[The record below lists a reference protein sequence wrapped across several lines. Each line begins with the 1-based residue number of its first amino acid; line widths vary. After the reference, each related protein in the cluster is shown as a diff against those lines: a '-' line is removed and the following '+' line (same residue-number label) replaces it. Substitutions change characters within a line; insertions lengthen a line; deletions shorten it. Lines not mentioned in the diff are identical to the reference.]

1 MWMVEEAYT
10 RMRRHKYV
18 NVKSMIDSKYLYVA
32 NRYAANVIVGK
43 TMRLVSVVMAVSLLQ
58 GCFGAPSIDDTMDE
72 YTARLSRVLDK
83 PLTQEAFS
91 QEALPDSTLATSNI
105 ALPSHT
111 YPTLAELGNNV
122 TPLNINIREFYAIQ
136 DCELGRIVAERNT
149 ALGKTQLPSQ
159 RLQYEHRLLN
169 VLANCEARL
178 QAADNPI
185 ASTVAAWRKQKQA
198 QYQSV
203 WANVVQTSTEM
214 KLGLSMAGAPLQ
226 ASENKDAKAS
236 VNALNF
242 INGLAKTLKH
252 ERVVEGKLQATH
264 ESAGDGS
271 VANAS
276 FEDANF
282 EGANFEAANIVEKI
296 DKVNVEVSASDSGE
310 LEQQLQIIASSRLPA
325 KLWQTQAILNNRLAF
340 LNQVLAPALNNV
352 KCENGIDSDKAT
364 ILRNVFYLYFIEEI
378 QPIAST
384 LNNYHYQLQPLWEQW
399 AGNTALSAPFKAH
412 IRTHAIDNFVQY
424 SATMKA
430 HVSLW
435 QDFLGRCNL
444 SPTAP

>member
-1 MWMVEEAYT
+1 MWMVAEAYT

-18 NVKSMIDSKYLYVA
+18 NEA
-32 NRYAANVIVGK
+32 NRYAANVIAGK
-43 TMRLVSVVMAVSLLQ
+43 TMRLVSVVMAVGLLQ

-72 YTARLSRVLDK
+72 YNTRLSRVLDK
-83 PLTQEAFS
+83 PLTQEAS
-91 QEALPDSTLATSNI
+91 PDSTLVASNI

-122 TPLNINIREFYAIQ
+122 NPLNINIREFYAIQ

-185 ASTVAAWRKQKQA
+185 ASTVAAWRKQKQV

-214 KLGLSMAGAPLQ
+214 KLGLSMAGSPLQ
-226 ASENKDAKAS
+226 ASENKDAKAT

-242 INGLAKTLKH
+242 INGLAETLKQ
-252 ERVVEGKLQATH
+252 K
-264 ESAGDGS
+264 
-271 VANAS
+271 NAV
-276 FEDANF
+276 DT
-282 EGANFEAANIVEKI
+282 
-296 DKVNVEVSASDSGE
+296 NVEASANNNGE

-325 KLWQTQAILNNRLAF
+325 KLWQTQAVLNNRLAL

-412 IRTHAIDNFVQY
+412 IRTHAVDNFTQY

-430 HVSLW
+430 HVTLW
-435 QDFLGRCNL
+435 QNFLGRCNL

>member
-1 MWMVEEAYT
+1 MWMVAEAYT

-18 NVKSMIDSKYLYVA
+18 NEA
-32 NRYAANVIVGK
+32 NRYAANVIAGK
-43 TMRLVSVVMAVSLLQ
+43 TMRLVSVVMAVGLLQ

-72 YTARLSRVLDK
+72 YNTRLSRVLDK
-83 PLTQEAFS
+83 PLTQEAS
-91 QEALPDSTLATSNI
+91 PDSTLVASNI

-122 TPLNINIREFYAIQ
+122 NPLNINIREFYAIQ

-185 ASTVAAWRKQKQA
+185 ASTVAAWRKQKQV

-214 KLGLSMAGAPLQ
+214 KLGLSMAGSPLQ
-226 ASENKDAKAS
+226 ASENKDAKAT

-242 INGLAKTLKH
+242 INGLAETLKQ
-252 ERVVEGKLQATH
+252 K
-264 ESAGDGS
+264 
-271 VANAS
+271 NAV
-276 FEDANF
+276 DT
-282 EGANFEAANIVEKI
+282 
-296 DKVNVEVSASDSGE
+296 NVEASANNNGE

-325 KLWQTQAILNNRLAF
+325 KLWQTQAVLNNRLAL

-384 LNNYHYQLQPLWEQW
+384 LNSYHYQLQPLWKQW
-399 AGNTALSAPFKAH
+399 AENAALSAPFKAH

>member
-1 MWMVEEAYT
+1 MWMVAEAYT

-18 NVKSMIDSKYLYVA
+18 NEA
-32 NRYAANVIVGK
+32 NRYAANVIAGK
-43 TMRLVSVVMAVSLLQ
+43 TMRLVSVVMAVGLLQ

-72 YTARLSRVLDK
+72 YNTRLSRVLDK
-83 PLTQEAFS
+83 PLTQEAS
-91 QEALPDSTLATSNI
+91 PDSTLVASNI

-122 TPLNINIREFYAIQ
+122 NPLNINIREFYAIQ

-185 ASTVAAWRKQKQA
+185 ASTVAEWRKQKQA

-226 ASENKDAKAS
+226 ASENKDAKAT

-242 INGLAKTLKH
+242 INGLAETLKQ
-252 ERVVEGKLQATH
+252 K
-264 ESAGDGS
+264 
-271 VANAS
+271 NAV
-276 FEDANF
+276 DT
-282 EGANFEAANIVEKI
+282 
-296 DKVNVEVSASDSGE
+296 NVEASANNNGE

-325 KLWQTQAILNNRLAF
+325 KLWQTQAVLNNRLAL

-378 QPIAST
+378 QPVAST
-384 LNNYHYQLQPLWEQW
+384 LNSYHYQLQPLWEQW

-412 IRTHAIDNFVQY
+412 IRTHAVDNFTQY

-430 HVSLW
+430 HVTLW
-435 QDFLGRCNL
+435 QNFLGRCNL

>member
-1 MWMVEEAYT
+1 MWMVAEAYT

-18 NVKSMIDSKYLYVA
+18 NVKSMIDSKCLYDA
-32 NRYAANVIVGK
+32 NRCAANVMVGK
-43 TMRLVSVVMAVSLLQ
+43 TIRLVSVVMAVSLLQ

-185 ASTVAAWRKQKQA
+185 ASTVAEWRKQKQA

-226 ASENKDAKAS
+226 ASENKDAKAT

-242 INGLAKTLKH
+242 INGLAETLKQKNA
-252 ERVVEGKLQATH
+252 VDTYVE
-264 ESAGDGS
+264 
-271 VANAS
+271 AS
-276 FEDANF
+276 TN
-282 EGANFEAANIVEKI
+282 NN
-296 DKVNVEVSASDSGE
+296 GE

-412 IRTHAIDNFVQY
+412 IRTHAVDNFTQY

-430 HVSLW
+430 HVTLW
-435 QDFLGRCNL
+435 QNFLGRCNL

>member
-1 MWMVEEAYT
+1 MWMVAEAYT

-18 NVKSMIDSKYLYVA
+18 NVKSMIDSKCLYDA
-32 NRYAANVIVGK
+32 NRCAANVMVGK
-43 TMRLVSVVMAVSLLQ
+43 TIRLVSVVMAVSLLQ

-226 ASENKDAKAS
+226 ASENKDAKAT

-242 INGLAKTLKH
+242 INGLAETLKQKN
-252 ERVVEGKLQATH
+252 VVNT
-264 ESAGDGS
+264 
-271 VANAS
+271 
-276 FEDANF
+276 
-282 EGANFEAANIVEKI
+282 
-296 DKVNVEVSASDSGE
+296 NVEASANNNGE

-325 KLWQTQAILNNRLAF
+325 KLWQTQAVLNNRLAL

-384 LNNYHYQLQPLWEQW
+384 LNSYHYQLQPLWKQW
-399 AGNTALSAPFKAH
+399 AENAALSAPFKAH

>member
-1 MWMVEEAYT
+1 MV
-10 RMRRHKYV
+10 
-18 NVKSMIDSKYLYVA
+18 N
-32 NRYAANVIVGK
+32 
-43 TMRLVSVVMAVSLLQ
+43 TMRLAGIVIAVGFLQ

-72 YTARLSRVLDK
+72 YTTRLFRVLDK
-83 PLTQEAFS
+83 PLSENEPPITARRN
-91 QEALPDSTLATSNI
+91 LV
-105 ALPSHT
+105 LPSQT
-111 YPTLAELGNNV
+111 FPTLFELGNNV
-122 TPLNINIREFYAIQ
+122 TTLNINIREFYAIQ

-159 RLQYEHRLLN
+159 RLQYEHRVLN
-169 VLANCEARL
+169 ALANCEARL
-178 QAADNPI
+178 KATDNPI
-185 ASTVAAWRKQKQA
+185 ASTVAEWRKQKQA

-252 ERVVEGKLQATH
+252 ESVVEGKLQATH

-282 EGANFEAANIVEKI
+282 EGANFVEKT

-325 KLWQTQAILNNRLAF
+325 KLWQTQAILHNRLVS
-340 LNQVLAPALNNV
+340 LNQVLAPALNSV
-352 KCENGIDSDKAT
+352 QCKNGVTSDKAT

-384 LNNYHYQLQPLWEQW
+384 LNSYHYQLQPLWKQW
-399 AGNTALSAPFKAH
+399 AENAALSAPFKAH

>member
-1 MWMVEEAYT
+1 MVEEAYT

-149 ALGKTQLPSQ
+149 AVGKTQLPSQ

-185 ASTVAAWRKQKQA
+185 ASTVAAWRKQKQV

-214 KLGLSMAGAPLQ
+214 KLGLSMAGSPLQ
-226 ASENKDAKAS
+226 ASENKDAKAT

-242 INGLAKTLKH
+242 INGLAETLKQ
-252 ERVVEGKLQATH
+252 K
-264 ESAGDGS
+264 
-271 VANAS
+271 NAV
-276 FEDANF
+276 DT
-282 EGANFEAANIVEKI
+282 
-296 DKVNVEVSASDSGE
+296 NVEASANNNGE

-325 KLWQTQAILNNRLAF
+325 KLWQTQAVLNNRLAL

-412 IRTHAIDNFVQY
+412 IRTHAVDNFTQY

-430 HVSLW
+430 HVTLW
-435 QDFLGRCNL
+435 QNFLGSCNL

>member
-1 MWMVEEAYT
+1 MWMVAEAYT

-18 NVKSMIDSKYLYVA
+18 NVKSMIDSKCLYDA
-32 NRYAANVIVGK
+32 NRCAANVIVGK
-43 TMRLVSVVMAVSLLQ
+43 TVRLVSVVMAVSLLQ

-72 YTARLSRVLDK
+72 YTTRLSRVLDK
-83 PLTQEAFS
+83 PLTYEALS
-91 QEALPDSTLATSNI
+91 QEASTNSTLATSNI

-185 ASTVAAWRKQKQA
+185 ATTVAEWRKQKQA

-226 ASENKDAKAS
+226 ASENKDAKAT

-242 INGLAKTLKH
+242 INGLAETLKQ
-252 ERVVEGKLQATH
+252 K
-264 ESAGDGS
+264 
-271 VANAS
+271 
-276 FEDANF
+276 
-282 EGANFEAANIVEKI
+282 
-296 DKVNVEVSASDSGE
+296 
-310 LEQQLQIIASSRLPA
+310 
-325 KLWQTQAILNNRLAF
+325 
-340 LNQVLAPALNNV
+340 
-352 KCENGIDSDKAT
+352 KCCG
-364 ILRNVFYLYFIEEI
+364 Y
-378 QPIAST
+378 
-384 LNNYHYQLQPLWEQW
+384 
-399 AGNTALSAPFKAH
+399 
-412 IRTHAIDNFVQY
+412 
-424 SATMKA
+424 
-430 HVSLW
+430 
-435 QDFLGRCNL
+435 
-444 SPTAP
+444 

>member
-1 MWMVEEAYT
+1 
-10 RMRRHKYV
+10 
-18 NVKSMIDSKYLYVA
+18 MIDSKYLYVA

-83 PLTQEAFS
+83 PLTQEALSQGALSQGALSQETFS
-91 QEALPDSTLATSNI
+91 QEALPDSTLAATSNI

-185 ASTVAAWRKQKQA
+185 ASTVAAWRKQKQV

-214 KLGLSMAGAPLQ
+214 KLGLSMAGSPLQ
-226 ASENKDAKAS
+226 ASENKDAKAT

-242 INGLAKTLKH
+242 INGLAETLKQ
-252 ERVVEGKLQATH
+252 K
-264 ESAGDGS
+264 
-271 VANAS
+271 NAV
-276 FEDANF
+276 DT
-282 EGANFEAANIVEKI
+282 
-296 DKVNVEVSASDSGE
+296 NVEASANNNGE

-325 KLWQTQAILNNRLAF
+325 KLWQTQAVLNNRLAL

-384 LNNYHYQLQPLWEQW
+384 LNSYHYQLQPLWEQW
-399 AGNTALSAPFKAH
+399 AGNTALNAPFKAH
-412 IRTHAIDNFVQY
+412 IRTHAVDNFTQY

-430 HVSLW
+430 HVTLW
-435 QDFLGRCNL
+435 QNFLGRCNL

>member
-1 MWMVEEAYT
+1 MWMVAEAYT

-18 NVKSMIDSKYLYVA
+18 NEA
-32 NRYAANVIVGK
+32 NRYAANVIAGK
-43 TMRLVSVVMAVSLLQ
+43 TMRLVSAVITVSLLQ

-72 YTARLSRVLDK
+72 YTTRLSRVLDK
-83 PLTQEAFS
+83 PLTQEASSQESFS
-91 QEALPDSTLATSNI
+91 QGAVSQEALSQESSTQEALPDSTLATGNI

-122 TPLNINIREFYAIQ
+122 NPLNINIREFYAIQ

-185 ASTVAAWRKQKQA
+185 ASTVAEWRKQKQA

-226 ASENKDAKAS
+226 ASKNKDAKAT

-242 INGLAKTLKH
+242 INGLAETFKQKNAVDTY
-252 ERVVEGKLQATH
+252 VE
-264 ESAGDGS
+264 
-271 VANAS
+271 AS
-276 FEDANF
+276 TN
-282 EGANFEAANIVEKI
+282 NN
-296 DKVNVEVSASDSGE
+296 GE

-325 KLWQTQAILNNRLAF
+325 KLWQTQAILNNRLAL

-384 LNNYHYQLQPLWEQW
+384 LNSYHYQLQPLWEQW
-399 AGNTALSAPFKAH
+399 AGNTALNAPFKAH
-412 IRTHAIDNFVQY
+412 IRTHAVDNFTQY

-430 HVSLW
+430 HVMLW
-435 QDFLGRCNL
+435 QNFLGRCNL

>member
-1 MWMVEEAYT
+1 
-10 RMRRHKYV
+10 
-18 NVKSMIDSKYLYVA
+18 MIDSKYLYVA

-185 ASTVAAWRKQKQA
+185 ASTVAAWRKQKQV

-214 KLGLSMAGAPLQ
+214 KLGLSMAGSPLQ
-226 ASENKDAKAS
+226 ASENKDAKAT

-242 INGLAKTLKH
+242 INGLAETLKQ
-252 ERVVEGKLQATH
+252 K
-264 ESAGDGS
+264 
-271 VANAS
+271 NAV
-276 FEDANF
+276 DT
-282 EGANFEAANIVEKI
+282 
-296 DKVNVEVSASDSGE
+296 NVEASANNNGE

-325 KLWQTQAILNNRLAF
+325 KLWQTQAVLNNRLAL

-384 LNNYHYQLQPLWEQW
+384 LNSYHYQLQPLWKQW
-399 AGNTALSAPFKAH
+399 AENAALSAPFKAH

>member
-83 PLTQEAFS
+83 PLTQEAS
-91 QEALPDSTLATSNI
+91 PDSTLVASNI

-122 TPLNINIREFYAIQ
+122 NPLNINIREFYAIQ

-185 ASTVAAWRKQKQA
+185 ASTVAEWRKQKQA

-214 KLGLSMAGAPLQ
+214 KLGLSMAGSPLQ
-226 ASENKDAKAS
+226 ASENKDAKAT

-242 INGLAKTLKH
+242 INGLAETLKQ
-252 ERVVEGKLQATH
+252 K
-264 ESAGDGS
+264 
-271 VANAS
+271 NAV
-276 FEDANF
+276 DT
-282 EGANFEAANIVEKI
+282 
-296 DKVNVEVSASDSGE
+296 NVEASANNNGE

-325 KLWQTQAILNNRLAF
+325 KLWQTQAVLNNRLAL

-384 LNNYHYQLQPLWEQW
+384 LNSYHYQLQPLWKQW
-399 AGNTALSAPFKAH
+399 AENAALSAPFKAH

>member
-1 MWMVEEAYT
+1 MWMVAEAYT

-18 NVKSMIDSKYLYVA
+18 NEA
-32 NRYAANVIVGK
+32 NRYAANVIAGK
-43 TMRLVSVVMAVSLLQ
+43 TMRLVSVVMTVSLLQ

-72 YTARLSRVLDK
+72 YTTRLSRVLDK

-91 QEALPDSTLATSNI
+91 QEALPDSTLVAASNI

-122 TPLNINIREFYAIQ
+122 NPLNINIREFYAIQ

-185 ASTVAAWRKQKQA
+185 ASTVAEWRKQKQA

-226 ASENKDAKAS
+226 ASENKDAKAT

-242 INGLAKTLKH
+242 INGLAETFKQKNA
-252 ERVVEGKLQATH
+252 VDAYVE
-264 ESAGDGS
+264 
-271 VANAS
+271 AS
-276 FEDANF
+276 TN
-282 EGANFEAANIVEKI
+282 NN
-296 DKVNVEVSASDSGE
+296 GE

-325 KLWQTQAILNNRLAF
+325 KLWQTQTVLNNRLAL

-378 QPIAST
+378 QPVAST
-384 LNNYHYQLQPLWEQW
+384 LNSYHYQLQPLWEQW

-412 IRTHAIDNFVQY
+412 IRTHAVDNFTQY

-430 HVSLW
+430 HVTLW
-435 QDFLGRCNL
+435 QNFLGRCNL

>member
-1 MWMVEEAYT
+1 
-10 RMRRHKYV
+10 
-18 NVKSMIDSKYLYVA
+18 
-32 NRYAANVIVGK
+32 
-43 TMRLVSVVMAVSLLQ
+43 MRLAGIVIAVGFLQ

-72 YTARLSRVLDK
+72 YTTRLFRVLDK
-83 PLTQEAFS
+83 PLSENEPPLTARRN
-91 QEALPDSTLATSNI
+91 LV
-105 ALPSHT
+105 LPSQT
-111 YPTLAELGNNV
+111 YPTLFELGNNV
-122 TPLNINIREFYAIQ
+122 TTLNINIREFYAIQ

-159 RLQYEHRLLN
+159 RLQYEHRVLN
-169 VLANCEARL
+169 ALANCEARL
-178 QAADNPI
+178 KATDNPI
-185 ASTVAAWRKQKQA
+185 ASTVAEWRKQKQA

-252 ERVVEGKLQATH
+252 ESVVEGKLQATH

-276 FEDANF
+276 FE
-282 EGANFEAANIVEKI
+282 GANFEAANIVEKT

-325 KLWQTQAILNNRLAF
+325 KLWQTQAILHNRLVS
-340 LNQVLAPALNNV
+340 LNQLLAPALNSV
-352 KCENGIDSDKAT
+352 QCKNGVTSDKAT

-384 LNNYHYQLQPLWEQW
+384 LNSYHYQLQPLWKQW
-399 AGNTALSAPFKAH
+399 AENAALSAPFKAH

>member
-185 ASTVAAWRKQKQA
+185 ASTVAEWRKQKQA

-226 ASENKDAKAS
+226 ASENKDAKAT

-242 INGLAKTLKH
+242 INGLAETLKQKNA
-252 ERVVEGKLQATH
+252 VDTYVE
-264 ESAGDGS
+264 
-271 VANAS
+271 AS
-276 FEDANF
+276 TN
-282 EGANFEAANIVEKI
+282 NN
-296 DKVNVEVSASDSGE
+296 GE

-384 LNNYHYQLQPLWEQW
+384 LNSYHYQLQPLWKQW
-399 AGNTALSAPFKAH
+399 AENAALSAPFKAH

>member
-1 MWMVEEAYT
+1 MWMVAEAYT

-18 NVKSMIDSKYLYVA
+18 NEA

-43 TMRLVSVVMAVSLLQ
+43 TVRLVSVVMAVSLLQ
-58 GCFGAPSIDDTMDE
+58 GCFGAPNIDDTMDE
-72 YTARLSRVLDK
+72 YTTRLSRVLDK
-83 PLTQEAFS
+83 PLTQDALSQESSTQENSSQEAFS
-91 QEALPDSTLATSNI
+91 QEALPDTTLVATSNI

-122 TPLNINIREFYAIQ
+122 NPLNINIREFYAIQ

-185 ASTVAAWRKQKQA
+185 ASTVAEWLKQKQA

-226 ASENKDAKAS
+226 ASKNKDAKAT

-242 INGLAKTLKH
+242 INGLAETLKQKNA
-252 ERVVEGKLQATH
+252 VDTYVE
-264 ESAGDGS
+264 
-271 VANAS
+271 AS
-276 FEDANF
+276 TN
-282 EGANFEAANIVEKI
+282 NN
-296 DKVNVEVSASDSGE
+296 GE

-325 KLWQTQAILNNRLAF
+325 KLWQTQAILNNRLAL

-384 LNNYHYQLQPLWEQW
+384 LNSYHYQLQPLWEQW

-412 IRTHAIDNFVQY
+412 IRTHAVDNFTQY

-430 HVSLW
+430 HVTLW
-435 QDFLGRCNL
+435 QNFLGRCNL

>member
-1 MWMVEEAYT
+1 MWMVAEAYT

-18 NVKSMIDSKYLYVA
+18 NEA
-32 NRYAANVIVGK
+32 NRYAANVIAGK
-43 TMRLVSVVMAVSLLQ
+43 TMRLVSVVMAVGLLQ

-72 YTARLSRVLDK
+72 YNTRLSRVLDK
-83 PLTQEAFS
+83 PLTQEAS
-91 QEALPDSTLATSNI
+91 PDSTLVASNI

-122 TPLNINIREFYAIQ
+122 NPLNINIREFYAIQ

-185 ASTVAAWRKQKQA
+185 ASTVAAWRKQKQV

-214 KLGLSMAGAPLQ
+214 KLGLSMAGSPLQ
-226 ASENKDAKAS
+226 ASENKDAKAT

-242 INGLAKTLKH
+242 INGLAETLKQ
-252 ERVVEGKLQATH
+252 K
-264 ESAGDGS
+264 
-271 VANAS
+271 NAV
-276 FEDANF
+276 DT
-282 EGANFEAANIVEKI
+282 
-296 DKVNVEVSASDSGE
+296 NVEASANNNGE

-412 IRTHAIDNFVQY
+412 IRTHAVDNFTQY

-430 HVSLW
+430 HVTLW
-435 QDFLGRCNL
+435 QNFLGRCNL

>member
-1 MWMVEEAYT
+1 MWMVAEAYT
-10 RMRRHKYV
+10 RMRRHRYINVV
-18 NVKSMIDSKYLYVA
+18 N
-32 NRYAANVIVGK
+32 
-43 TMRLVSVVMAVSLLQ
+43 TMRLAGIVIAVGFLQ

-72 YTARLSRVLDK
+72 YTTRLFRVLDK
-83 PLTQEAFS
+83 PLSENEPPLTARRN
-91 QEALPDSTLATSNI
+91 LV
-105 ALPSHT
+105 LPSQT
-111 YPTLAELGNNV
+111 YPTLFELGNNV
-122 TPLNINIREFYAIQ
+122 TTLNINIREFYAIQ

-159 RLQYEHRLLN
+159 RLQYEHRVLN
-169 VLANCEARL
+169 ALANCEARL
-178 QAADNPI
+178 KATDNPI
-185 ASTVAAWRKQKQA
+185 ASTVAEWRKQKQA

-242 INGLAKTLKH
+242 VNGLAKTLKY
-252 ERVVEGKLQATH
+252 ESVVEGKLQATH

-276 FEDANF
+276 FEGANF
-282 EGANFEAANIVEKI
+282 EGANIVEKT

-325 KLWQTQAILNNRLAF
+325 KLWQTQAILHNRLVS
-340 LNQVLAPALNNV
+340 LNQVLAPALNSV
-352 KCENGIDSDKAT
+352 QCKNGVTSDKAT

-384 LNNYHYQLQPLWEQW
+384 LNSYHYQLQPLWKQW
-399 AGNTALSAPFKAH
+399 AENAALSAPFKAH

>member
-1 MWMVEEAYT
+1 MWMVAEAYT

-18 NVKSMIDSKYLYVA
+18 NEA
-32 NRYAANVIVGK
+32 NRYAANVIAGK
-43 TMRLVSVVMAVSLLQ
+43 TMRLVSVVMAVGLLQ

-72 YTARLSRVLDK
+72 YNTRLSRVLDK
-83 PLTQEAFS
+83 PLTQEAS
-91 QEALPDSTLATSNI
+91 PDSTLVASNI

-122 TPLNINIREFYAIQ
+122 NPLNINIREFYAIQ

-185 ASTVAAWRKQKQA
+185 ASTVAEWRKQKQA

-226 ASENKDAKAS
+226 ASENKDAKAT

-242 INGLAKTLKH
+242 INGLAETLKQKNA
-252 ERVVEGKLQATH
+252 VDTYVE
-264 ESAGDGS
+264 
-271 VANAS
+271 AS
-276 FEDANF
+276 TN
-282 EGANFEAANIVEKI
+282 NN
-296 DKVNVEVSASDSGE
+296 GE

-412 IRTHAIDNFVQY
+412 IRTHAVDNFTQY

-430 HVSLW
+430 HVTLW
-435 QDFLGRCNL
+435 QNFLGRCNL

>member
-1 MWMVEEAYT
+1 MWMVAEAYT
-10 RMRRHKYV
+10 RMRRHRHINVV
-18 NVKSMIDSKYLYVA
+18 N
-32 NRYAANVIVGK
+32 
-43 TMRLVSVVMAVSLLQ
+43 TMRLAGIVIAVGFLQ

-72 YTARLSRVLDK
+72 YTTRLFRVLDK
-83 PLTQEAFS
+83 PLSENEPPLTARRN
-91 QEALPDSTLATSNI
+91 LV
-105 ALPSHT
+105 LPSQT
-111 YPTLAELGNNV
+111 YPTLFELGNNV
-122 TPLNINIREFYAIQ
+122 TTLNINIREFYAIQ

-159 RLQYEHRLLN
+159 RLQYEHRVLN
-169 VLANCEARL
+169 ALANCEARL
-178 QAADNPI
+178 KATDNPI
-185 ASTVAAWRKQKQA
+185 ASTVAEWRKQKQA

-252 ERVVEGKLQATH
+252 ESVVEGKLQATH

-276 FEDANF
+276 FEGANF
-282 EGANFEAANIVEKI
+282 EGANIVEKT

-325 KLWQTQAILNNRLAF
+325 KLWQTQAILHNRLVS
-340 LNQVLAPALNNV
+340 LNQLLAPALNSV
-352 KCENGIDSDKAT
+352 QCKNGVTSDKAT

-384 LNNYHYQLQPLWEQW
+384 LNSYHYQLQPLWKQW
-399 AGNTALSAPFKAH
+399 AENAALSAPFKAH

>member
-1 MWMVEEAYT
+1 MWMVAEAYT

-18 NVKSMIDSKYLYVA
+18 NEA
-32 NRYAANVIVGK
+32 NRYAANVIAGK
-43 TMRLVSVVMAVSLLQ
+43 TMRLVSVVMAVGLLQ

-72 YTARLSRVLDK
+72 YNTRLSRVLDK

-185 ASTVAAWRKQKQA
+185 ASTVAEWRKQKQA

-214 KLGLSMAGAPLQ
+214 KLGLSMAGSPLQ
-226 ASENKDAKAS
+226 ASENKDAKAT

-242 INGLAKTLKH
+242 INGLAETLKQKNA
-252 ERVVEGKLQATH
+252 VDTYVE
-264 ESAGDGS
+264 
-271 VANAS
+271 AS
-276 FEDANF
+276 TN
-282 EGANFEAANIVEKI
+282 NN
-296 DKVNVEVSASDSGE
+296 GE

-325 KLWQTQAILNNRLAF
+325 KLWQTQAVLNNRLAL

-384 LNNYHYQLQPLWEQW
+384 LNSYHYQLQPLWKQW
-399 AGNTALSAPFKAH
+399 AENAALSAPFKAH

>member
-1 MWMVEEAYT
+1 MLMVAEAYT
-10 RMRRHKYV
+10 RMPRHKYV

-72 YTARLSRVLDK
+72 YTTRLSRVLDK
-83 PLTQEAFS
+83 PLTYEALS
-91 QEALPDSTLATSNI
+91 QEASTNSTLATSNI

-185 ASTVAAWRKQKQA
+185 ATTVAEWRKQKQA

-226 ASENKDAKAS
+226 ASENKDAKAT

-242 INGLAKTLKH
+242 INGLAETLKQKN
-252 ERVVEGKLQATH
+252 VVDTNVVA
-264 ESAGDGS
+264 SA
-271 VANAS
+271 N
-276 FEDANF
+276 N
-282 EGANFEAANIVEKI
+282 N
-296 DKVNVEVSASDSGE
+296 GE

-325 KLWQTQAILNNRLAF
+325 KLWQTQAVLNNRLAL

-384 LNNYHYQLQPLWEQW
+384 LNSYHYQLQPLWKQW
-399 AGNTALSAPFKAH
+399 AENAALSVPFKAH

>member
-1 MWMVEEAYT
+1 MWMVAEAYT
-10 RMRRHKYV
+10 RMRRHRYINVV
-18 NVKSMIDSKYLYVA
+18 N
-32 NRYAANVIVGK
+32 
-43 TMRLVSVVMAVSLLQ
+43 TMRLAGIVIAVGFLQ

-72 YTARLSRVLDK
+72 YTTRLFRVLDK
-83 PLTQEAFS
+83 PLSENEPPLTARRN
-91 QEALPDSTLATSNI
+91 LV
-105 ALPSHT
+105 LPSQT
-111 YPTLAELGNNV
+111 FPTLFELGNNV
-122 TPLNINIREFYAIQ
+122 TTLNINIREFYAIQ

-159 RLQYEHRLLN
+159 RLQYEHRVLN
-169 VLANCEARL
+169 ALANCEARL
-178 QAADNPI
+178 KATDNPI
-185 ASTVAAWRKQKQA
+185 ASTVAEWRKQKQA

-242 INGLAKTLKH
+242 VNGLAKTLKY
-252 ERVVEGKLQATH
+252 ESVVEKT
-264 ESAGDGS
+264 
-271 VANAS
+271 
-276 FEDANF
+276 
-282 EGANFEAANIVEKI
+282 

-325 KLWQTQAILNNRLAF
+325 KLWQTQAILHNRLVS
-340 LNQVLAPALNNV
+340 LNQLLAPALNSV
-352 KCENGIDSDKAT
+352 QCKNGVTSDKAT

-384 LNNYHYQLQPLWEQW
+384 LNSYHYQLQPLWKQW
-399 AGNTALSAPFKAH
+399 AENAALSAPFKAH

>member
-72 YTARLSRVLDK
+72 YNTRLSRVLDK
-83 PLTQEAFS
+83 PLTQEAS
-91 QEALPDSTLATSNI
+91 PDSTLVASNI

-122 TPLNINIREFYAIQ
+122 NPLNINIREFYAIQ

-185 ASTVAAWRKQKQA
+185 ASTVAAWRKQKQV

-214 KLGLSMAGAPLQ
+214 KLGLSMAGSPLQ
-226 ASENKDAKAS
+226 ASENKDAKAT

-242 INGLAKTLKH
+242 INGLAETLKQ
-252 ERVVEGKLQATH
+252 K
-264 ESAGDGS
+264 
-271 VANAS
+271 NAV
-276 FEDANF
+276 DT
-282 EGANFEAANIVEKI
+282 
-296 DKVNVEVSASDSGE
+296 NVEASANNNGE

-325 KLWQTQAILNNRLAF
+325 KLWQTQAVLNNRLAL

-384 LNNYHYQLQPLWEQW
+384 LNSYHYQLQPLWKQW
-399 AGNTALSAPFKAH
+399 AENAALSAPFKAH

>member
-1 MWMVEEAYT
+1 
-10 RMRRHKYV
+10 
-18 NVKSMIDSKYLYVA
+18 
-32 NRYAANVIVGK
+32 
-43 TMRLVSVVMAVSLLQ
+43 MRLAGIVIAVGFLQ

-72 YTARLSRVLDK
+72 YTTRLFRVLDK
-83 PLTQEAFS
+83 PLSENEPPLTARRN
-91 QEALPDSTLATSNI
+91 LV
-105 ALPSHT
+105 LPSQT
-111 YPTLAELGNNV
+111 YPTLFELGNNV
-122 TPLNINIREFYAIQ
+122 TTLNINIREFYAIQ

-159 RLQYEHRLLN
+159 RLQYEHRVLN
-169 VLANCEARL
+169 ALANCEARL
-178 QAADNPI
+178 KATDNPI
-185 ASTVAAWRKQKQA
+185 ASTVAEWRKQKQA

-252 ERVVEGKLQATH
+252 ESVVEGKLQATS
-264 ESAGDGS
+264 ESVGDGS
-271 VANAS
+271 VASAS
-276 FEDANF
+276 FEDASF
-282 EGANFEAANIVEKI
+282 EGANIVEKTN
-296 DKVNVEVSASDSGE
+296 DVNVEVSASDSGE

-325 KLWQTQAILNNRLAF
+325 KLWQTQAILHNRLVS
-340 LNQVLAPALNNV
+340 LNQVLAPALNSV
-352 KCENGIDSDKAT
+352 QCKNGVTSDKAT

-384 LNNYHYQLQPLWEQW
+384 LNSYHYQLQPLWKQW
-399 AGNTALSAPFKAH
+399 AENAALSAPFKAH

-424 SATMKA
+424 SARMKA

>member
-1 MWMVEEAYT
+1 MWMVAEAYT
-10 RMRRHKYV
+10 RMRRHRYINVV
-18 NVKSMIDSKYLYVA
+18 N
-32 NRYAANVIVGK
+32 
-43 TMRLVSVVMAVSLLQ
+43 TMRLAGIVIAVGFLQ

-72 YTARLSRVLDK
+72 YTTRLFRVLDK
-83 PLTQEAFS
+83 PLSENEPPLTARRN
-91 QEALPDSTLATSNI
+91 LV
-105 ALPSHT
+105 LPSQT
-111 YPTLAELGNNV
+111 YPTLFELGNNV
-122 TPLNINIREFYAIQ
+122 TTLNINIREFYAIQ

-159 RLQYEHRLLN
+159 RLQYEHRVLN
-169 VLANCEARL
+169 ALANCEARL
-178 QAADNPI
+178 KATDNPI
-185 ASTVAAWRKQKQA
+185 ASTVAEWRKQKQA

-252 ERVVEGKLQATH
+252 ESVVEGKLQATS
-264 ESAGDGS
+264 ESVGDGS
-271 VANAS
+271 VASAS
-276 FEDANF
+276 FEDASF
-282 EGANFEAANIVEKI
+282 EGANIVEKTN
-296 DKVNVEVSASDSGE
+296 DVNVEVSASDSGE

-325 KLWQTQAILNNRLAF
+325 KLWQTQAILHNRLVS
-340 LNQVLAPALNNV
+340 LNQVLAPALNSV
-352 KCENGIDSDKAT
+352 QCKNGVTSDKAT

-384 LNNYHYQLQPLWEQW
+384 LNSYHYQLQPLWKQW
-399 AGNTALSAPFKAH
+399 AENAALSAPFKAH

-424 SATMKA
+424 SARMKA

>member
-185 ASTVAAWRKQKQA
+185 ASTVAAWRKQKQV

-214 KLGLSMAGAPLQ
+214 KLGLSMAGSPLQ
-226 ASENKDAKAS
+226 ASENKDAKAT

-242 INGLAKTLKH
+242 INGLAETLKQ
-252 ERVVEGKLQATH
+252 K
-264 ESAGDGS
+264 
-271 VANAS
+271 NAV
-276 FEDANF
+276 DT
-282 EGANFEAANIVEKI
+282 
-296 DKVNVEVSASDSGE
+296 NVEASANNNGE

-325 KLWQTQAILNNRLAF
+325 KLWQTQAVLNNRLAL

-412 IRTHAIDNFVQY
+412 IRTHAVDNFTQY

-430 HVSLW
+430 HVTLW
-435 QDFLGRCNL
+435 QNFLGRCNL

>member
-1 MWMVEEAYT
+1 MWMVAEAYT

-18 NVKSMIDSKYLYVA
+18 TVKSMPDSKCLYVA
-32 NRYAANVIVGK
+32 NRYAANVIVRK
-43 TMRLVSVVMAVSLLQ
+43 TVRLVSVVMAVSLLQ

-72 YTARLSRVLDK
+72 YTTRLSRVLDK
-83 PLTQEAFS
+83 PLTHEALSQESSTQENSSQEAFS
-91 QEALPDSTLATSNI
+91 QEALPDSTLAASNI

-122 TPLNINIREFYAIQ
+122 NPLNINIREFYAIQ

-185 ASTVAAWRKQKQA
+185 ASTVAEWRKQKQA

-226 ASENKDAKAS
+226 ASENKDAKAT

-242 INGLAKTLKH
+242 INGLAETLKQINA
-252 ERVVEGKLQATH
+252 VDTYVEA
-264 ESAGDGS
+264 SA
-271 VANAS
+271 N
-276 FEDANF
+276 N
-282 EGANFEAANIVEKI
+282 N
-296 DKVNVEVSASDSGE
+296 GE

-325 KLWQTQAILNNRLAF
+325 KLWQTQAILNNRLAL

-384 LNNYHYQLQPLWEQW
+384 LNSYHYQLQPLWEQW

-412 IRTHAIDNFVQY
+412 IRTHAIDNFTQY

-430 HVSLW
+430 HVTLW
-435 QDFLGRCNL
+435 QNFLGRCNL

>member
-1 MWMVEEAYT
+1 MWMVAEAYT

-18 NVKSMIDSKYLYVA
+18 NEA
-32 NRYAANVIVGK
+32 NRYAANVIAGK
-43 TMRLVSVVMAVSLLQ
+43 TMRLVSVVMAVGLLQ

-72 YTARLSRVLDK
+72 YNTRLSRVLDK
-83 PLTQEAFS
+83 PLTQEAS
-91 QEALPDSTLATSNI
+91 PDSTLVASNI

-122 TPLNINIREFYAIQ
+122 NPLNINIREFYAIQ

-185 ASTVAAWRKQKQA
+185 ASTVAEWRKQKQA

-226 ASENKDAKAS
+226 ASENKDAKAT

-242 INGLAKTLKH
+242 INGLAETLKQKNA
-252 ERVVEGKLQATH
+252 VDTYVE
-264 ESAGDGS
+264 
-271 VANAS
+271 AS
-276 FEDANF
+276 TN
-282 EGANFEAANIVEKI
+282 NN
-296 DKVNVEVSASDSGE
+296 GE

-399 AGNTALSAPFKAH
+399 AGNTALSAPFKAR
-412 IRTHAIDNFVQY
+412 IRTHAVDNFTQY

-430 HVSLW
+430 HVTLW
-435 QDFLGRCNL
+435 QNFLGRCNL

>member
-1 MWMVEEAYT
+1 MWMVAEAYT

-18 NVKSMIDSKYLYVA
+18 NEA
-32 NRYAANVIVGK
+32 NRYAANVIAGK
-43 TMRLVSVVMAVSLLQ
+43 TMRLVSVVMAVGLLQ

-72 YTARLSRVLDK
+72 YNTRLSRVLDK
-83 PLTQEAFS
+83 PLTQEAS
-91 QEALPDSTLATSNI
+91 PDSTLVASNI

-122 TPLNINIREFYAIQ
+122 NPLNINIREFYAIQ

-185 ASTVAAWRKQKQA
+185 ASTVAEWRKQKQA

-214 KLGLSMAGAPLQ
+214 KLGLSMAGSPLQ
-226 ASENKDAKAS
+226 ASENKDAKAT

-242 INGLAKTLKH
+242 INGLAETLKQ
-252 ERVVEGKLQATH
+252 K
-264 ESAGDGS
+264 
-271 VANAS
+271 NAV
-276 FEDANF
+276 DT
-282 EGANFEAANIVEKI
+282 
-296 DKVNVEVSASDSGE
+296 NVEASANNNGE

-412 IRTHAIDNFVQY
+412 IRTHAVDNFTQY

-430 HVSLW
+430 HVTLW
-435 QDFLGRCNL
+435 QNFLGRCNL